1 MKVRSANL
9 LDLGRVEEIHR
20 RSGQPLTEQP
30 PSVRLWS
37 LVSHTLSA
45 LLPLSQETLL
55 YVAEDRGK
63 IVGFIQASSS
73 GPTINLQA
81 GAKALQ
87 VINLCVAAGQDVD
100 EVVPRLV
107 EHLAQRAVQRGV
119 VRLLVRVPLDD
130 PVTTELRLQGFRQYA
145 TENVLFAESPEFRE
159 VVPAGLRP
167 ARGRDGRML
176 YQLYRKVTPQG
187 ISMVE
192 APTYRDW
199 KMLREDAGG
208 QQFVVDRV
216 EVVAWSGIVRSAEPS
231 RPHTIR
237 LRALPEPGLA
247 EDLAD
252 HALCQTGGGP
262 AWCNLRHYDSQMI
275 DALRGRGFSN
285 LLTQALLVKELAL
298 REPVREKGLV
308 PSFG

>member
-9 LDLGRVEEIHR
+9 LDLGRVEDLHR
-20 RSGQPLTEQP
+20 ESGQPLSAQP

-63 IVGFIQASSS
+63 LVGFVQASAS
-73 GPTINLQA
+73 GSTINLQA
-81 GAKALQ
+81 GVKALQ
-87 VINLCVAAGQDVD
+87 VINLCVGRSHDPDQ
-100 EVVPRLV
+100 VVPLLV
-107 EHLAQRAVQRGV
+107 DHLANKAIQRGV
-119 VRLLVRVPLDD
+119 LRLLVRAPLDD
-130 PVTTELRLQGFRQYA
+130 PLTTVIRLQGFRQYA
-145 TENVLFAESPEFRE
+145 TENVLFAEAPEARE
-159 VVPAGLRP
+159 VIPAGLRP
-167 ARGRDGRML
+167 LRGRDDRLL
-176 YQLYRKVTPQG
+176 YQLYRKVTPLGVSQ
-187 ISMVE
+187 VE

-199 KMLREDAGG
+199 KMLREEPAG

-216 EVVAWSGIVRSAEPS
+216 EVVAWSRIVRSSEPS
-231 RPHTIR
+231 RPHTLR
-237 LRALPEPGLA
+237 LMALPEAGLA

-252 HALCQTGGGP
+252 HALSQTGGGP
-262 AWCNLRHYDSQMI
+262 AWCNLRHYDAQMI

-285 LLTQALLVKELAL
+285 LLTQALLVKELGV
-298 REPVREKGLV
+298 RVPVSEKGLV